1 MNKFYA
7 TALILML
14 AVGATKAQTNL
25 FDPADVDANGWIWF
39 DTQAKI
45 DKYIGQSD
53 NENAKYNEN
62 GKIIQMVSAGFG
74 DYVDT
79 EVSPDF
85 KGTGTDGVLETTGA
99 HVGAIKTAPSS
110 ANMTANGGGFIV
122 KMPSCISFN
131 VCVSADSKMYVRL
144 LGTTVADKITSDY
157 TIASAKFT
165 TVFKPLASAGIFTWS
180 DMEQLNTG
188 FEPIFKLAS
197 TSTMYAY
204 FQSLTKN
211 NIYIH
216 GMKILTAQPSGVNDV
231 NVDTQKV
238 LFDGKNIL
246 LLDKASIKLYDAQ
259 GNLMRETVNSSLSVA
274 DITKGVYIAHVTF
287 AGNQNITKKI
297 IIR

>member
-7 TALILML
+7 TALILIM
-14 AVGATKAQTNL
+14 AAGVTKAQTNL

-85 KGTGTDGVLETTGA
+85 KGTGTDGILETTGA
-99 HVGAIKTAPSS
+99 RIGAIKTAPAS
-110 ANMTANGGGFIV
+110 ANMSTNGGGFIV
-122 KMPSCISFN
+122 KMPSCTSFN
-131 VCVSADSKMYVRL
+131 VCLSADSKMYVRL
-144 LGTTVADKITSDY
+144 LGTTAAGKITGDY
-157 TIASAKFT
+157 IIASAKFT
-165 TVFKPLASAGIFTWS
+165 TVFKPLSSAGIFVWS

-197 TSTMYAY
+197 PSTMYAY

-216 GMKILTAQPSGVNDV
+216 GVKILTAQLSGVNDV
-231 NVDTQKV
+231 TAEAHRI

-246 LLDKASIKLYDAQ
+246 LFDKAGIKLYDVR
-259 GNLMRETVNSSLSVA
+259 GNLIRESIDTSLQVSDVP
-274 DITKGVYIAHVTF
+274 KGVYIAQVYF
-287 AGNQNITKKI
+287 AGNQRVTKKI